1 MSDKKP
7 PKEASQLFHNIIK
20 ASVSPKATGVATPKK
35 KETKPKLPE
44 IQGYVGFYESPS
56 NEQLEMLDEAMNV
69 AFKLFFKE
77 DPTGKSN
84 ILYDGVP
91 VIPVDESGNV
101 DIRDFLTKIVLTY
114 AKV

>member
-1 MSDKKP
+1 
-7 PKEASQLFHNIIK
+7 
-20 ASVSPKATGVATPKK
+20 
-35 KETKPKLPE
+35 
-44 IQGYVGFYESPS
+44 
-56 NEQLEMLDEAMNV
+56 MNV